1 MHTHAVEA
9 AAQTPYLSIRSPEKQ
24 SGKTRLLEILEL
36 LCARAKLWTLPSEAV
51 TFRTIER
58 DQPTLL
64 LDEID
69 TIWTDKGNEH
79 EGLRA
84 LLNSGN
90 RRGTTVP
97 RCVGPSQALH
107 EFPVFCAKALAG
119 IGAPP
124 DTVADRSIPISLKRR
139 TRDEK
144 IERFRQ
150 RDRAR
155 TVEGPALRERLAE
168 WAKAHEEEL
177 AESWPDLPEELSDRE
192 QDAAEPLLAI
202 ADLAAGPWPN
212 GARAALTQVVKG
224 SAGGNDDS
232 LRLRLLSDTRRAFA
246 QAGFPRR
253 MRSADLVTA
262 LCGLED
268 GPWAEGLDKPLS
280 QAKMAFLLKDYG
292 VDPKQI
298 RFSSAAGDTGKGYHL
313 EPLQD
318 AWARYLPEPDY
329 EAESKQEEGSFTFGA
344 GRDTRR
350 GRGCFELFRF

>member
-1 MHTHAVEA
+1 M
-9 AAQTPYLSIRSPEKQ
+9 
-24 SGKTRLLEILEL
+24 
-36 LCARAKLWTLPSEAV
+36 
-51 TFRTIER
+51 
-58 DQPTLL
+58 
-64 LDEID
+64 
-69 TIWTDKGNEH
+69 
-79 EGLRA
+79 
-84 LLNSGN
+84 
-90 RRGTTVP
+90 P

-246 QAGFPRR
+246 QAGFPQR

-268 GPWAEGLDKPLS
+268 GPWAEGLDKPLN
-280 QAKMAFLLKDYG
+280 QTKMAFLLKDYG

-318 AWARYLPEPDY
+318 AWARYLPEPDD
-329 EAESKQEEGSFTFGA
+329 EIEPKQEREVSPAEASSSAGDSWDVSSCFSSSSPERKGA
-344 GRDTRR
+344 SAQVLVGAAR
-350 GRGCFELFRF
+350 

>member
-1 MHTHAVEA
+1 MASAERVEAESQAGGAPASGELLEDVRTFVERFVVLTPEQLDCVALWILHTHAVEA

-36 LCARAKLWTLPSEAV
+36 LCARAKLWTRPSEAV

-107 EFPVFCAKALAG
+107 EFPVSCAKALAG

-124 DTVADRSIPISLKRR
+124 DTVADRSIPIGLKRR

-150 RDRAR
+150 RDEAR

-177 AESWPDLPEELSDRE
+177 ADRWPDLPEELSDRE

-202 ADLAAGPWPN
+202 ADLAGGRWPD
-212 GARAALTQVVKG
+212 GARAALTRVIKG
-224 SAGGNDDS
+224 SASGNDDS
-232 LRLRLLSDTRRAFA
+232 LRLRLLS
-246 QAGFPRR
+246 
-253 MRSADLVTA
+253 
-262 LCGLED
+262 
-268 GPWAEGLDKPLS
+268 
-280 QAKMAFLLKDYG
+280 
-292 VDPKQI
+292 
-298 RFSSAAGDTGKGYHL
+298 
-313 EPLQD
+313 
-318 AWARYLPEPDY
+318 
-329 EAESKQEEGSFTFGA
+329 
-344 GRDTRR
+344 
-350 GRGCFELFRF
+350 